1 MGSDS
6 ILLNTTLL
14 PNSFNSRSRMG
25 SDAVDYG
32 ADELT
37 IVSIRAPAWGATLTI
52 SFNRNFG
59 YVSIRAPAWGATLC
73 FGYCPMVWKVSIRA
87 PAWGATIAFR
97 THITRIRV
105 SIRAPA
111 WGATYRRY

>member
-1 MGSDS
+1 
-6 ILLNTTLL
+6 
-14 PNSFNSRSRMG
+14 MG

-59 YVSIRAPAWGATLC
+59 YVSIRAPAWGATLYVSRHIRH
-73 FGYCPMVWKVSIRA
+73 FGVSIRA
-87 PAWGATIAFR
+87 PAWGATGE
-97 THITRIRV
+97 
-105 SIRAPA
+105 S
-111 WGATYRRY
+111 